1 MLILCISLNIEHTGK
16 LQLTRLPYWCTECA
30 AVTQWRSAHWWAV
43 TLQWFR
49 CCTLSLQAWSAI
61 VFCLN
66 YTVTHHAVRF
76 HRRSAQC
83 WELLL
88 SHCQQLLKDS
98 FSTSQWCCI
107 GCSSAA
113 VATVDTYVKP
123 STHWW
128 QSQIWHGRLYRRF
141 TKSTVSLWPR
151 THWWQ
156 SQIWHGRLCRRFTKS
171 TVSLWPR
178 THWQQS
184 RKDVRHLG
192 DKRRPLTSTQST
204 SWPQC
209 RLRQTV
215 EFDLV

>member
-1 MLILCISLNIEHTGK
+1 MLIPCISLNIEHTGK

-61 VFCLN
+61 VLCLN

-128 QSQIWHGRLYRRF
+128 QSQIWHGRL
-141 TKSTVSLWPR
+141 
-151 THWWQ
+151 
-156 SQIWHGRLCRRFTKS
+156 CRRFTKS

-178 THWQQS
+178 TQWRQS

-215 EFDLV
+215 EFDFVTSVYGQATKSQLHEY